1 MPRPHQA
8 GGTRRH
14 HRQIKLPLADPS
26 EVKQGRS
33 ATRPRRT
40 RHASSPVVT
49 EDLQPPRKP
58 CEVPA
63 AGASES
69 MELEELLNI
78 ASLEESIFD
87 SPQSVPHKT
96 IGGSSS
102 SFPSRCQKLL
112 ANVPDYMFALT
123 LQEPDVPSFDEFPDN
138 SSEEKLV
145 EGAVSSLE
153 ELLDTTSS
161 EESITANPRTVPHN
175 TIDGLL
181 RTFPSRFGKLVTG
194 AAEST

>member
-1 MPRPHQA
+1 MMVLRY
-8 GGTRRH
+8 GFVGLYSLCFLLFR
-14 HRQIKLPLADPS
+14 
-26 EVKQGRS
+26 
-33 ATRPRRT
+33 
-40 RHASSPVVT
+40 
-49 EDLQPPRKP
+49 

-123 LQEPDVPSFDEFPDN
+123 LPEPDVPSFDEFPDN